1 MDTVAPESFQL
12 RCTLPDGRELKF
24 TIDSP
29 VFTIGRD
36 SSNLAHVPDSTI
48 SKTHAEARR
57 IAPGKI
63 LIRDTD
69 SLNGVRVDGKLVQE
83 CELDAPCSFQL
94 ATIPFHL
101 SLAAPAAPVRPRRN
115 PFTLLLLLLVLAG
128 VGLAGFQP
136 RPPAPQPKIGFHTPE
151 LAKIP
156 SEPLPLPSFRGVEPL
171 LVASAAALSPAPAPE
186 TTGEIPPP
194 EPAPAPDL
202 PASAAESV
210 APPPATPPK
219 ILLSAQPPPPLPEPA
234 TQSASSET
242 PAPAPTPS
250 ASDAASAP
258 EPSPAVPTPAA
269 AAPALVPFFP
279 ASEPKPVTE
288 PPPPVATE
296 PAPKKKGVKPPK
308 PAPAKNLTVLI
319 LGDSLSLCGFG
330 KRLDS
335 RFRQSSQV
343 KSTYT
348 YMACGTVPLSWI
360 KTPGYAQAK
369 TCCGF
374 WSIEQNG
381 SKTKQTQ
388 DTYGMTKGYKPGS
401 HPIPKI
407 EELLTKLRPDILV
420 IQTGTNLF
428 GLFPDTK
435 TIHADR
441 HDNLLRSHIEPFLAR
456 LLTPASPLRKIYWV
470 APPTSGRVAEPV
482 QEFVFDRYE
491 KYATPVVTL
500 IDSRPLI
507 SFPYSGMQPDREH
520 FMGADMDRWADQVYD
535 RIAAD
540 FAQST
545 PPLLS
550 KIPVTKAVPV
560 SLAAPKEAPAPAPP
574 QNTPVTL
581 KGRLLFKSPP
591 LQTEQLLP
599 YQESLAAF
607 VYEVVGVSSGQ
618 YSEKEILVMHPAHI
632 RLEPQSLDSFQVGQT
647 YELTVRDLDSSPW
660 AAIKSS
666 DQTGKP
672 ELLPF
677 IQSIDDNRF
686 PSRGK

>member
-1 MDTVAPESFQL
+1 MDTVVQESFQL
-12 RCTLPDGRELKF
+12 RCTLPDGRELQFK
-24 TIDSP
+24 IDSP

-36 SSNLAHVPDSTI
+36 SSNQAHVPDSTI

-57 IAPGKI
+57 IAPGRVLLK
-63 LIRDTD
+63 DTD
-69 SLNGVRVDGKLVQE
+69 SLNGVRVNGNLVQE
-83 CELDAPCSFQL
+83 CELEAPCSFQL
-94 ATIPFHL
+94 ATIAFHL
-101 SLAAPAAPVRPRRN
+101 SVSDPPVPVRPRRN

-136 RPPAPQPKIGFHTPE
+136 RPPAPLPKVEFHTPE

-156 SEPLPLPSFRGVEPL
+156 PEPLPLPSFRGIEPL
-171 LVASAAALSPAPAPE
+171 LVASAAALSPSSSPEASGEVTPPETNTELPSSPAELVAPPTAAPPRILLTAQSPETAPDSEAQSASGETPPAPPNP
-186 TTGEIPPP
+186 G
-194 EPAPAPDL
+194 L
-202 PASAAESV
+202 PGAGSAAEPAEPV
-210 APPPATPPK
+210 PAPP
-219 ILLSAQPPPPLPEPA
+219 
-234 TQSASSET
+234 
-242 PAPAPTPS
+242 
-250 ASDAASAP
+250 
-258 EPSPAVPTPAA
+258 

-279 ASEPKPVTE
+279 AASSESKPVAE
-288 PPPPVATE
+288 PTPPATQD
-296 PAPKKKGVKPPK
+296 APQKKKGSKPPK

-335 RFRQSSQV
+335 RFRQSGQI

-374 WSIEQNG
+374 WSIEQTG
-381 SKTKQTQ
+381 SKSKQTQ

-407 EELLTKLRPDILV
+407 EELLPKLRPDILV

-456 LLTPASPLRKIYWV
+456 LLTPNSPLRKIYWI

-520 FMGADMDRWADQVYD
+520 FMGADMDRWADQVYEQ
-535 RIAAD
+535 IAAD

-560 SLAAPKEAPAPAPP
+560 SLAAPKDTPAPAPA
-574 QNTPVTL
+574 QNGPVTL

-599 YQESLAAF
+599 YQESLTAC
-607 VYEVVGVSSGQ
+607 VYEVLSVSSGQ

-632 RLEPQSLDSFQVGQT
+632 RLEPQPLDNFQIGQT
-647 YELTVRDLDSSPW
+647 YELTVRDLDNSPW
-660 AAIKSS
+660 ASIKSS
-666 DQTGKP
+666 DQSGKP
-672 ELLPF
+672 ELLPY
-677 IQSIDDNRF
+677 IQSIDDHRF